1 VLYLGYEKDL
11 MIKAAIS
18 SQGQVA
24 IPKSVRDRLNLKA
37 GTKLSIDVQGESL
50 VMRRLVSGLPDWRT
64 MEGMARGGES
74 LTKAL
79 MEERAAS
86 DAGKTRPVRICPTAH
101 WHSYPTLRDNDEAV
115 TWPHELQCA
124 LPFGRPG
131 RCRGCAR

>member
-1 VLYLGYEKDL
+1 

-64 MEGMARGGES
+64 IEGMARGGES

-79 MEERAAS
+79 MEERAAEKAHD
-86 DAGKTRPVRICPTAH
+86 DARV
-101 WHSYPTLRDNDEAV
+101 
-115 TWPHELQCA
+115 Q
-124 LPFGRPG
+124 GR
-131 RCRGCAR
+131 